1 MKGSL
6 FSKEK
11 LLLLFDRNK
20 RFHDAWLLLLLL
32 LLLLL
37 FALRQKQA
45 QQVIHLQ
52 KQDGN
57 QAVKQARQQL
67 NDKHHD
73 EIAIDANV

>member
-32 LLLLL
+32 LL
-37 FALRQKQA
+37 FALLQKQA